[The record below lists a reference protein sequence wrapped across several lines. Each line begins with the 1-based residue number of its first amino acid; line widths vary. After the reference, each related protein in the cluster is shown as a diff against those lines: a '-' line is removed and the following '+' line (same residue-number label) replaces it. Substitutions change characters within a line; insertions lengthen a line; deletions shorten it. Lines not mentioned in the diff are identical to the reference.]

1 MHNKN
6 KHKFSYVN
14 LLPLKLSYLI
24 FVSPRQQKAPRILAD
39 QGLYLTGEIIM
50 NAKQFIINSEQSLHA
65 KRYRRNVMRAKVTRF
80 VKSFAY
86 RSAVPFVLITLAVVL
101 TWAGV

>member
-1 MHNKN
+1 
-6 KHKFSYVN
+6 
-14 LLPLKLSYLI
+14 
-24 FVSPRQQKAPRILAD
+24 
-39 QGLYLTGEIIM
+39 M

-65 KRYRRNVMRAKVTRF
+65 KRHRRNVMRAKVTRF